1 MNALEIKDKM
11 TKFNVLLGRAKFS
24 AKDYQCEGIEWCLKK
39 ELSQEKVKGGIVADE
54 MGLGK
59 TMTLIG
65 LMFVNF
71 KRRTLIVVPP
81 VLLDQW
87 AKEIFKCSGHK
98 ALKYHGQNKKNNCQA
113 GRVN

>member
-1 MNALEIKDKM
+1 MNANNDNVIKDKM
-11 TKFNVLLGRAKFS
+11 TKFNVLLGRANFS
-24 AKDYQCEGIEWCLKK
+24 AKEYQQEGIEWCLRK
-39 ELSQEKVKGGIVADE
+39 ELSTQGKVKGGIVADE

-87 AKEIFKCSGHK
+87 AMIFECFVS
-98 ALKYHGQNKKNNCQA
+98 
-113 GRVN
+113 